1 MTDKEVAVEG
11 AAGGEAA
18 SVAPQPSV
26 PESEVE
32 AERSRRLGLPVIV
45 TAVVVVALV
54 VALVLTQLQLSH
66 QRGLDGDRTTALAAA
81 RTDATDVATY
91 SYQHLA
97 ADFAKVEGEAT
108 PAFRRSFEKSS
119 GALTKVLKQYKA
131 TASAKILE
139 SGLVSVSS
147 TKAVALLFVN
157 QTVANTAQKNGPTTD
172 DSRIE
177 VTLDRSGGRWLIDRL
192 KLL

>member
-1 MTDKEVAVEG
+1 VAV
-11 AAGGEAA
+11 
-18 SVAPQPSV
+18 V
-26 PESEVE
+26 
-32 AERSRRLGLPVIV
+32 ERSRRVGVRAV
-45 TAVVVVALV
+45 ATAVVIVALV
-54 VALVLTQLQLSH
+54 VALVITQLQLSH
-66 QRGLDGDRTTALAAA
+66 QRGLEGDRTTALAAA

-91 SYQHLA
+91 SYRHLA
-97 ADFAKVEGEAT
+97 ADFARVEAEAT
-108 PAFRRSFEKSS
+108 PAFRRSFKKSS

-139 SGLVSVSS
+139 SGLVSISS

-192 KLL
+192 KLQ

>member
-1 MTDKEVAVEG
+1 MTGEG
-11 AAGGEAA
+11 AGVDEDVSEGTTQSVTAGTPRPRVG
-18 SVAPQPSV
+18 V
-26 PESEVE
+26 
-32 AERSRRLGLPVIV
+32 RVIG
-45 TAVVVVALV
+45 TAVVMVVLV
-54 VALVLTQLQLSH
+54 VALAITQLQLSH
-66 QRGLDGDRTTALAAA
+66 QRGLDSDRSTAVSVA
-81 RTDATDVATY
+81 RTDASDVATY
-91 SYQHLA
+91 SYLHLR

-119 GALTKVLKQYKA
+119 SALTKVLGQYKA

-139 SGLVSVSS
+139 AGLASISS
-147 TKAVALLFVN
+147 NKAVVILFVN
-157 QTVANTAQKNGPTTD
+157 QTVANTAQKSGPTTD